1 MKKLSILLLML
12 GYVLG
17 MQAQVAQPATDSPR
31 ASDPNVEIAKAMKTT
46 GTVSLS
52 VGVPCLA
59 AGIGCLLY
67 ANFMPD
73 PTRGLTTNQAVAN
86 QYADRTYVTTEE
98 YIAKLT
104 SYYGKRDAASAA
116 GYVLTPLGGALT
128 IVGVPLYLQG
138 KKILELNVNYT
149 GNGAG
154 VSVNF

>member
-1 MKKLSILLLML
+1 MKKILSFLLFL
-12 GYVLG
+12 GLALN
-17 MQAQVAQPATDSPR
+17 MNAQVVDANPGNR
-31 ASDPNVEIAKAMKTT
+31 AADPNQTIGKAFQTT
-46 GTVSLS
+46 GVVSMAT
-52 VGVPCLA
+52 GIPCLA

-67 ANFMPD
+67 ANLMPD
-73 PTRGLTTNQAVAN
+73 PTRGLTTSQAVAN

-104 SYYGKRDAASAA
+104 DYYGKRDAASAA